1 MISFGHEDE
10 AEVATYIRSDL
21 SDNAH
26 QLSVAFLVTLLRHFV
41 DMRFVSNV
49 SQRSYPTMLLGKS
62 STTFLSCPVVTF
74 GLRSQVFNFRMS
86 GFNTGISN
94 PEIVAYEQNQSNKF
108 NTTRYAFNVRGKR
121 VLILTH
127 RRMPRGPLLRVL
139 SLSSS
144 AADKAFAHS
153 QDEHIRVRI
162 HHRFL
167 HLAVNVSTFRLIGNE
182 LLRQVLNC
190 RSLEW
195 RAKP

>member
-10 AEVATYIRSDL
+10 AQLATYTRSDL

-26 QLSVAFLVTLLRHFV
+26 QLLVAFLVTLVRYFV

-49 SQRSYPTMLLGKS
+49 TQRSYPIMLLGKS
-62 STTFLSCPVVTF
+62 STTFLSFLVVAF
-74 GLRSQVFNFRMS
+74 GFRNQVFNFRMS
-86 GFNTGISN
+86 DFNTGISN
-94 PEIVAYEQNQSNKF
+94 PEIVAYEQDQPDKF
-108 NTTRYAFNVRGKR
+108 NTTQSAFNVRGKR
-121 VLILTH
+121 VLILAH

-139 SLSSS
+139 GPSSS

-195 RAKP
+195 RARP